1 MRRDETHTQSFRTV
15 GHSERKVDGVSLV
28 TGKPTFVAD
37 IDLPNTLHVRL
48 LTSPH
53 PHARISHI
61 DTSAA
66 EAMPDVACV
75 LTHKNTPPTRY
86 TTAGQGYPEP
96 SPYDTRMFDP
106 KVRFVGDRVAAVAA
120 ETPEAAEKAVESIRV
135 EYEPLEPVL
144 SLDEALA
151 DGAPIIHDEP
161 DAKGIYEPQR
171 NIAADVDIS
180 VGNLDT
186 AFETSDVVV
195 EASCETQY
203 AQHTPIEPHVVWSYL
218 DADGR
223 LILRSSTQV
232 PFHVRRIVAYVLGIP
247 IRHIRV
253 IKPRIGGGFGTKQEI
268 LLEDIAGLITLRTR
282 RPALF
287 CLSRQEEFV
296 SSRTR
301 HPMRIRVKM
310 GADKQGRLQALE
322 MEALSNT
329 GAYGS
334 HALTVLS
341 NAGSKTLPLYNKA
354 PNVRF
359 FGKALYT
366 NLPVGGA
373 YRGYGATQ
381 GYFPLEMAMDLLAER
396 TGLDPIEIRQRN
408 HIRSG
413 ETSPIF
419 EKLGEGREGV
429 AFSIR
434 SCELERC
441 IEIGRQRIGWDDKRG
456 KRRISGPWVHGVGM
470 SIHMQGSGIPHID
483 MGAATIKMNEDG
495 SFNLLVGATDLG
507 TGSDTIL
514 AQIAGEV
521 LGVPASHVIVISSD
535 TDVTPFDVG
544 AYASSTTYVSGTAVD
559 RAAQK
564 VRSQIL
570 DVAASMLGADS
581 PLTELELRI
590 ENGNVIGGERPI
602 PLAEICSYAMY
613 SSNQF
618 QIGAMASC
626 VPEESP
632 PPFLASFA
640 EIAVDRETGFVKV
653 LRYVV
658 AVDCGVAINPKMA
671 EGQME
676 GAIVN
681 GIGYALTEQMKFSS
695 TGRVRNPNLFDYKI
709 PCAADV
715 PPIEVILVDSYEPT
729 GPMGAKSVGEIG
741 INAPIPTIASA
752 LYDAVGIRLTET
764 PFTPERVLTAM
775 NALSAAEKKSGA

>member
-1 MRRDETHTQSFRTV
+1 MSRSETPNRPFQVV
-15 GHSERKVDGVSLV
+15 GHSERKVDGISLI
-28 TGKPTFVAD
+28 TGQPQFVAD
-37 IDLPNTLHVRL
+37 ADLRETLHVRL
-48 LTSPH
+48 LTSPQA
-53 PHARISHI
+53 HARISRI

-66 EAMPDVACV
+66 EAMPGVACV
-75 LTHKNTPPTRY
+75 LTHKNTPETRY
-86 TTAGQGYPEP
+86 TTAGQGFPEP
-96 SPYDTRMFDP
+96 SPYDTRMFDT

-120 ETPEAAEKAVESIRV
+120 ETPEIADEALRAIRV
-135 EYEPLEPVL
+135 EYEPLKAVL

-151 DGAPIIHDEP
+151 VGAPIIHDEP
-161 DAKGIYEPQR
+161 ESEGIYEAAG
-171 NIAADVDIS
+171 NVAADVDIS
-180 VGNLDT
+180 VGDLGK
-186 AFETSDVVV
+186 AFEESDVVV
-195 EASCETQY
+195 EATCETQY
-203 AQHTPIEPHVVWSYL
+203 AQHTPIETHVVWSYL

-223 LILRSSTQV
+223 LVLRSSTQV
-232 PFHVRRIVAYVLGIP
+232 PFHVRRIVGYVLGLP
-247 IRHIRV
+247 IRSIRV

-287 CLSRQEEFV
+287 SLSRQEEFV

-310 GADKQGRLQALE
+310 GADKEGRLHALE

-354 PNVRF
+354 ANVRF

-381 GYFPLEMAMDLLAER
+381 GYFPLEMAMDMLAEQ
-396 TGLDPIEIRQRN
+396 THLDPIEIRQRN

-429 AFSIR
+429 AFTIR

-441 IEIGRQRIGWDDKRG
+441 IEIGRERIGWHEKRG
-456 KRRISGPWVHGVGM
+456 KRRTSGPWIHGVGM

-514 AQIAGEV
+514 AQIAAEV
-521 LGVPASHVIVISSD
+521 LGVPVSHMVVTSSD
-535 TDVTPFDVG
+535 TDITPFDVG
-544 AYASSTTYVSGTAVD
+544 AYASSTTYVSGKAVE
-559 RAAQK
+559 RAANK
-564 VRSQIL
+564 VREQIFN
-570 DVAASMLGADS
+570 VAASMLEIDPRTA
-581 PLTELELRI
+581 
-590 ENGNVIGGERPI
+590 
-602 PLAEICSYAMY
+602 LAELTLDRGRVAGGKRLISLSEVCQRAMY
-613 SSNQF
+613 SNEQF
-618 QIGAMASC
+618 QIGATASC

-640 EIAVDRETGFVKV
+640 EIAVDRETGFIKV
-653 LRYVV
+653 LRYVA

-681 GIGYALTEQMKFSS
+681 GIGFALTEEMKFSS
-695 TGRVRNPNLFDYKI
+695 TGRVRNPSLFDYKI

-715 PPIEVILVDSYEPT
+715 PPIEVILVESYEPT

-752 LYDAVGIRLTET
+752 LYDAVGIRLTKT
-764 PFTPERVLTAM
+764 PFTPERVLAAM
-775 NALSAAEKKSGA
+775 NGRTS